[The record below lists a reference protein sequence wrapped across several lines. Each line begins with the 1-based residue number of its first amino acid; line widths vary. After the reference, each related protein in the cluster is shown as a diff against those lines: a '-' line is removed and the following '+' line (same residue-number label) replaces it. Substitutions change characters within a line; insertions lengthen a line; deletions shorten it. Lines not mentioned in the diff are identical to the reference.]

1 VFDEVTLRVTPVH
14 CVVPPHVFDAFG
26 WCASDTLVWRRPRA
40 KLPWRSRG
48 ATGAIDGANP
58 AGMAFVLTRE
68 VTFLPRELAALHV
81 PGLAADGEWALAP
94 WAIDD
99 ATDQLYETRTPPGS
113 VLLVAAES
121 VEALVWA
128 LHDWAHFHNHGPF
141 DDVAA
146 TELQC
151 DHAALRW
158 LADNA
163 DEIGLCEDEL
173 ARARREVA
181 ALSRARFTEAGRAP
195 LSPP

>member
-1 VFDEVTLRVTPVH
+1 MFDEVTLRVTPVH
-14 CVVPPHVFDAFG
+14 CVVPSHVFDAFG
-26 WCASDTLVWRRPRA
+26 WCASDALVWRRPRGA
-40 KLPWRSRG
+40 LPWRSRG

-58 AGMAFVLTRE
+58 AGLAFVLTRE
-68 VTFLPRELAALHV
+68 VAFLPRELAALHV
-81 PGLAADGEWALAP
+81 PGLAREGEWALAP

-99 ATDQLYETRTPPGS
+99 ATDQLYETRTPPES
-113 VLLVAAES
+113 VLVVAAES

-151 DHAALRW
+151 DHAALTW
-158 LADNA
+158 LAANA
-163 DEIGLCEDEL
+163 SLAGLSAADVD
-173 ARARREVA
+173 RARREVS
-181 ALSRARFTEAGRAP
+181 ALSRARFAEAGREP